1 MQRKLV
7 AKMVATVVCGLLV
20 ATSSARADDKDKD
33 KTCSDPTIEG
43 DYASAVDGVI
53 LPAPGVSLPIRGI
66 NIVHNDGKGHSTQVD
81 SLILNGTPISDW
93 TPVTGTYHINADCTG
108 TGTLLPSTGGFVNLR
123 FVVAKH
129 GKEIHAVVWPP
140 FDGPDRVV
148 TSIAIKVE

>member
-1 MQRKLV
+1 
-7 AKMVATVVCGLLV
+7 MVAIVVCGLLV
-20 ATSSARADDKDKD
+20 AASSARAEDKDKD
-33 KTCSDPTIEG
+33 TICSDRTIEG

-53 LPAPGVSLPIRGI
+53 LPAPGLSLCIRGI
-66 NIVHNDGKGHSTQVD
+66 NMVHNDGKGHSTQVD

-148 TSIAIKVE
+148 TSVAIKVE

>member
-1 MQRKLV
+1 
-7 AKMVATVVCGLLV
+7 MVAIVVCGLLV
-20 ATSSARADDKDKD
+20 AASSARAEDKDKD
-33 KTCSDPTIEG
+33 TICSDRTIEG

-53 LPAPGVSLPIRGI
+53 LPAPGVSLSIRGI

-148 TSIAIKVE
+148 TSVAIKVE

>member
-7 AKMVATVVCGLLV
+7 SRMVAIVVCGLLV
-20 ATSSARADDKDKD
+20 AASSARAEDKDKD
-33 KTCSDPTIEG
+33 TICSDRTIEG

-53 LPAPGVSLPIRGI
+53 LPAPGVSLSIRGI

-148 TSIAIKVE
+148 TSVAIKVE

>member
-1 MQRKLV
+1 
-7 AKMVATVVCGLLV
+7 MVAIVVCGLLV
-20 ATSSARADDKDKD
+20 AASSARAEDKDKD
-33 KTCSDPTIEG
+33 TICSDRTIEG

-53 LPAPGVSLPIRGI
+53 LPAPGVSLSIRGI
-66 NIVHNDGKGHSTQVD
+66 NMVHNDGKGHSTQVD

-148 TSIAIKVE
+148 TSVAIKVE

>member
-7 AKMVATVVCGLLV
+7 SRMVAIVVCSLLD
-20 ATSSARADDKDKD
+20 AASSARADDKDKD
-33 KTCSDPTIEG
+33 TCSDRTIEG

-66 NIVHNDGKGHSTQVD
+66 NMVHNDGKGHSTQVD
-81 SLILNGTPISDW
+81 SLILNGAPISDW
-93 TPVTGTYHINADCTG
+93 TPVTGTYHINSDCTG
-108 TGTLLPSTGGFVNLR
+108 TGTLFPSTGGFVNLR

-148 TSIAIKVE
+148 TSVAIKVD

>member
-1 MQRKLV
+1 
-7 AKMVATVVCGLLV
+7 MVAIVVCGLLV
-20 ATSSARADDKDKD
+20 AASSARAEDKDKD
-33 KTCSDPTIEG
+33 TICSDRTIEG

-53 LPAPGVSLPIRGI
+53 LPAPGLSLSIRGI
-66 NIVHNDGKGHSTQVD
+66 NMVHNDGKGHSTQVD

-148 TSIAIKVE
+148 TSVAIKVE

>member
-7 AKMVATVVCGLLV
+7 SRIVATVVCGLLV
-20 ATSSARADDKDKD
+20 AASSARADDKDKE
-33 KTCSDPTIEG
+33 TACSDRTIEG

-53 LPAPGVSLPIRGI
+53 LPAPGVSLSIRGI
-66 NIVHNDGKGHSTQVD
+66 NMVHNDGKGHSTQVD

-129 GKEIHAVVWPP
+129 GKEIQAVVWPP

-148 TSIAIKVE
+148 TSVAIKVE

>member
-7 AKMVATVVCGLLV
+7 SRMVAIVVCGLLV
-20 ATSSARADDKDKD
+20 AASSARAEDKDKD
-33 KTCSDPTIEG
+33 TICSDRTIEG

-53 LPAPGVSLPIRGI
+53 LPAPGVSLSIRGI
-66 NIVHNDGKGHSTQVD
+66 NMVHNDGKGHSTQVD

-148 TSIAIKVE
+148 TSVAIKVE

>member
-1 MQRKLV
+1 MQRKSV
-7 AKMVATVVCGLLV
+7 SRMVAIVVCSLLV
-20 ATSSARADDKDKD
+20 AASSARADDKDKD
-33 KTCSDPTIEG
+33 TTCSDRTIEG

-53 LPAPGVSLPIRGI
+53 LPAPGVSLSIRGI
-66 NIVHNDGKGHSTQVD
+66 NMVHNDGKGHSTQVD

-148 TSIAIKVE
+148 TSVAIKVE

>member
-7 AKMVATVVCGLLV
+7 SKMLIAVVCGLLV
-20 ATSSARADDKDKD
+20 AASYARADDKDKD
-33 KTCSDPTIEG
+33 TTCSDRTIEG

-53 LPAPGVSLPIRGI
+53 LPAPGLSLPIRGI
-66 NIVHNDGKGHSTQVD
+66 NMVHNDGKGHSTQVD

-93 TPVTGTYHINADCTG
+93 TPVTGTYHVNADCTG
-108 TGTLLPSTGGFVNLR
+108 TGMLFPSNGGFVNLR

>member
-7 AKMVATVVCGLLV
+7 SRMVAIVVCGLLV
-20 ATSSARADDKDKD
+20 AASSARAEDKDKD
-33 KTCSDPTIEG
+33 TICSDRTIEG

-53 LPAPGVSLPIRGI
+53 LPAPGVSLSIRGI
-66 NIVHNDGKGHSTQVD
+66 NMVHNDGKGHSTQVD

-129 GKEIHAVVWPP
+129 RKEIHAVVWPP

-148 TSIAIKVE
+148 TSVAIKVE